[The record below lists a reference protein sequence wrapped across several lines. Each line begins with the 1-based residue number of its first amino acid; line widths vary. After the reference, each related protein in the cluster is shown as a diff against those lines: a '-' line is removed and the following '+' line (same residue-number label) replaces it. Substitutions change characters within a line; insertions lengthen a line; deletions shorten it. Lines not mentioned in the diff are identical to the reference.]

1 MYTISVAV
9 GRHQSRTN
17 RQLSAQ
23 KVAARQKG
31 QSRRSKKNLRGWIW
45 ICVPSVVCVCAMAS
59 CALQFTSISCD
70 CCAASRSH
78 KSERSIASL
87 SDLTWHYAALRS
99 SWQPPPFGCWVGHFF
114 LFVFL
119 LFDERRERERGVL
132 DEIRALFFANTQ
144 GRRRR
149 RLDIVRS
156 FPAFNMFTTIVVG
169 FSFRHVQNG
178 TNKKQ
183 RDDLF

>member
-1 MYTISVAV
+1 MV
-9 GRHQSRTN
+9 
-17 RQLSAQ
+17 
-23 KVAARQKG
+23 
-31 QSRRSKKNLRGWIW
+31 
-45 ICVPSVVCVCAMAS
+45 
-59 CALQFTSISCD
+59 
-70 CCAASRSH
+70 
-78 KSERSIASL
+78 
-87 SDLTWHYAALRS
+87 
-99 SWQPPPFGCWVGHFF
+99 
-114 LFVFL
+114 
-119 LFDERRERERGVL
+119 GVL

-144 GRRRR
+144 GRRRRR